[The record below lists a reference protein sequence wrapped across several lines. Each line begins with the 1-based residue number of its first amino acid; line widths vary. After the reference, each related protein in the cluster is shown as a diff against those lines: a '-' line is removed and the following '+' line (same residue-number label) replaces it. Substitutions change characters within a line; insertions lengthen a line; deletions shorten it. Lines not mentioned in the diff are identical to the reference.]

1 MSIEG
6 MEQQGQQGQ
15 HKQQEQHISQDVNLP
30 EEEQSQLAPGEE
42 LPRAFAKGG
51 GKETLYRVTVRGQVS
66 LIGIMDKKANLII
79 SINTLLVTGSLGL
92 LTGSFF
98 YELQHSKLELFN
110 HIPLVV
116 LLISSVIAMTLAIL
130 STRTDLSIKK
140 FQERFSPL
148 QFTLSHDNKMS
159 LDEFLQTMETVL
171 SSNEL
176 IYENLNTD
184 LYFLSKVIAR
194 KSYFLNISYIV
205 FVIGL
210 VGAVGLF
217 LLLNL

>member
-1 MSIEG
+1 MSLEG
-6 MEQQGQQGQ
+6 MEQQE
-15 HKQQEQHISQDVNLP
+15 QQEPQDQNIPQDVNLP
-30 EEEQSQLAPGEE
+30 EEEQIPPATGEE

-51 GKETLYRVTVRGQVS
+51 GKETLYRVTVRSQVT

-98 YELQHSKLELFN
+98 YELQHTKLEIFN
-110 HIPLVV
+110 HIPLVI
-116 LLISSVIAMTLAIL
+116 LLVSSVIAITFAIL

-140 FQERFSPL
+140 FQERLSPL

-171 SSNEL
+171 SSNEF
-176 IYENLNTD
+176 IYETLNTD
-184 LYFLSKVIAR
+184 MYFLSKIIAR

-205 FVIGL
+205 FVLGL
-210 VGAVGLF
+210 VGSVGLF

>member
-1 MSIEG
+1 MSLEG
-6 MEQQGQQGQ
+6 MEQQE
-15 HKQQEQHISQDVNLP
+15 QQEPQDQNIPQDVNLP
-30 EEEQSQLAPGEE
+30 EEEQIPPATGEE
-42 LPRAFAKGG
+42 LPPAFAKGG
-51 GKETLYRVTVRGQVS
+51 GKETLYRVTVRSQVT

-98 YELQHSKLELFN
+98 YELQHTKLEIFN
-110 HIPLVV
+110 HIPLVI
-116 LLISSVIAMTLAIL
+116 LLVSSVIAITFAIL

-140 FQERFSPL
+140 FQERLSPL

-171 SSNEL
+171 SSNEF
-176 IYENLNTD
+176 IYETLNTD
-184 LYFLSKVIAR
+184 MYFLSKIIAR

-205 FVIGL
+205 FVLGL
-210 VGAVGLF
+210 VGSVGLF

>member
-1 MSIEG
+1 MSLEG
-6 MEQQGQQGQ
+6 MEQQE
-15 HKQQEQHISQDVNLP
+15 QQEPQDQNIPQDVNLP
-30 EEEQSQLAPGEE
+30 EEEQIPPATGEE
-42 LPRAFAKGG
+42 LPPAFAKGG
-51 GKETLYRVTVRGQVS
+51 GKETLYRVTVRSQVS

-98 YELQHSKLELFN
+98 YELQHSKLEIFN
-110 HIPLVV
+110 HIPLVI
-116 LLISSVIAMTLAIL
+116 LLVSSVIAITFAIL

-140 FQERFSPL
+140 FQERLSPL

-171 SSNEL
+171 SSNEF
-176 IYENLNTD
+176 IYETLNTD
-184 LYFLSKVIAR
+184 MYFLSKIIAR

-205 FVIGL
+205 FVLGL
-210 VGAVGLF
+210 VGSVGLF

>member
-1 MSIEG
+1 
-6 MEQQGQQGQ
+6 MEQEEQQDQ
-15 HKQQEQHISQDVNLP
+15 QEKQEQQEQAMLQDVNLP
-30 EEEQSQLAPGEE
+30 EEEQSQLEPGEE
-42 LPRAFAKGG
+42 QPRAFAKGG
-51 GKETLYRVTVRGQVS
+51 GKETLYRVTVRSQVS

-98 YELQHSKLELFN
+98 YELQHSKLEIFN
-110 HIPLVV
+110 HVPLVV
-116 LLISSVIAMTLAIL
+116 LLVSSVIAMTFAIL

-140 FQERFSPL
+140 FQERLSPL
-148 QFTLSHDNKMS
+148 QFTLSHDNKMP
-159 LDEFLQTMETVL
+159 LDEFLQTMENVL

-176 IYENLNTD
+176 IYETLNTD
-184 LYFLSKVIAR
+184 MYFLSKVIAR

-205 FVIGL
+205 FVLGL

-217 LLLNL
+217 LLLNM

>member
-1 MSIEG
+1 
-6 MEQQGQQGQ
+6 
-15 HKQQEQHISQDVNLP
+15 
-30 EEEQSQLAPGEE
+30 
-42 LPRAFAKGG
+42 
-51 GKETLYRVTVRGQVS
+51 
-66 LIGIMDKKANLII
+66 MDKKANLII
-79 SINTLLVTGSLGL
+79 SINTLLITGTLGL

-98 YELQHSKLELFN
+98 YELEHDKLQIFN
-110 HIPLVV
+110 HFPLVI
-116 LLISSVIAMTLAIL
+116 LLVFSVVAMTFAIL

-159 LDEFLQTMETVL
+159 LDEFLQKMEGVL
-171 SSNEL
+171 AENKQ

-194 KSYFLNISYIV
+194 KSYFLNIAYIL
-205 FVIGL
+205 FVLGL

-217 LLLNL
+217 LILNM

>member
-1 MSIEG
+1 MNIEDNINQNDQNSQ
-6 MEQQGQQGQ
+6 EGQQQ
-15 HKQQEQHISQDVNLP
+15 TTENEPPFNPQAEETLV
-30 EEEQSQLAPGEE
+30 EEEA
-42 LPRAFAKGG
+42 PRAFAKGG

-66 LIGIMDKKANLII
+66 IIGIMDKKANLII
-79 SINTLLVTGSLGL
+79 SINTLLITGALGL

-98 YELQHSKLELFN
+98 YELEHDKLQIFN
-110 HIPLVV
+110 HIPLVI
-116 LLISSVIAMTLAIL
+116 LLVFSVVAMTFAIL

-159 LDEFLQTMETVL
+159 LDEFLQKMEGVL
-171 SSNEL
+171 AENKQ

-194 KSYFLNISYIV
+194 KSYFLNIAYIL
-205 FVIGL
+205 FVLGL

-217 LLLNL
+217 LILNM

>member
-1 MSIEG
+1 MSLEG
-6 MEQQGQQGQ
+6 MEQQE
-15 HKQQEQHISQDVNLP
+15 QQEPQDQNTPQDVNLP
-30 EEEQSQLAPGEE
+30 EEEQIPPATGEE

-98 YELQHSKLELFN
+98 YELQHTKLAIFN
-110 HIPLVV
+110 HVPLVI
-116 LLISSVIAMTLAIL
+116 LLISSVVAMTFAIL

-148 QFTLSHDNKMS
+148 QFTLSHDNKLS

-171 SSNEL
+171 VSNEL

-184 LYFLSKVIAR
+184 LFFLSKVIAR

-210 VGAVGLF
+210 VGSVGLF

>member
-1 MSIEG
+1 MSLEG
-6 MEQQGQQGQ
+6 MEQQE
-15 HKQQEQHISQDVNLP
+15 QQEPQDQNIPQDVNLP
-30 EEEQSQLAPGEE
+30 EEEQIPPATGEE
-42 LPRAFAKGG
+42 LPRSFAKGG
-51 GKETLYRVTVRGQVS
+51 GKETLYRVTVRSQVT

-98 YELQHSKLELFN
+98 YELQHSKLEIFN
-110 HIPLVV
+110 HIPLVI
-116 LLISSVIAMTLAIL
+116 LLVSSVIAITFAIL

-140 FQERFSPL
+140 FQERLSPL

-171 SSNEL
+171 SSNEF
-176 IYENLNTD
+176 IYETLNTD
-184 LYFLSKVIAR
+184 MYFLSKIIAR

-205 FVIGL
+205 FVLGL
-210 VGAVGLF
+210 VGSVGLF